1 MRQDDELTP
10 IWKALSDPTRRTI
23 LDLLK
28 ERPRTTGELCAAFDE
43 LSRFAVMKHLSVLA
57 EAELVIV
64 RPNGRERWNHLNAV
78 PLQQIYERWLRPYEA
93 RWASTLLQLKQ
104 YLEEPKGEKNN
115 MAENPIGLQAI
126 HIEQEV
132 TITASPERVFEALT
146 RDVAAW
152 WGTPYLMAEAAQDII
167 FEPKLGGRFY
177 EVWGEHEGVLYAT
190 VTGLKQAERLELTGP
205 MGMGGAV
212 HGLFSFELAP
222 QAQGTLLRLSH
233 KAFGEVTEE
242 TKANYSQGWQDLLG
256 VRLKAFV
263 ETGERLGIRK

>member
-1 MRQDDELTP
+1 MRDDQLTP

-28 ERPRTTGELCAAFDE
+28 ERPRTTGELCGSFVE
-43 LSRFAVMKHLSVLA
+43 LSRFAVMKHLSVL
-57 EAELVIV
+57 EAAGLVVI
-64 RPNGRERWNHLNAV
+64 RPHGRERWNHLNAI

-93 RWASTLLQLKQ
+93 RWASTLLHLKQ
-104 YLEEPKGEKNN
+104 YLEEPKGETNT
-115 MAENPIGLQAI
+115 MAENSLGLHAI

-132 TITASPERVFEALT
+132 TIAAAPGRVFEALT
-146 RDVAAW
+146 HDVAAW
-152 WGTPYLMAEAAQDII
+152 WGSPYLMAEAAQDII

-212 HGLFSFELAP
+212 HGLFSFELTP
-222 QAQGTLLRLSH
+222 HRQGTLLRLSH

-242 TKANYSQGWQDLLG
+242 TQANYAQGWQDLLG

-263 ETGERLGIRK
+263 EKGERSGIGR